1 VSAEDVAGLVVAVA
15 LLGYLLAALVLPDR
29 F

>member
-1 VSAEDVAGLVVAVA
+1 VSVETAIGAVIAVA
-15 LLGYLLAALVLPDR
+15 LLGYLVYTLLLPDR